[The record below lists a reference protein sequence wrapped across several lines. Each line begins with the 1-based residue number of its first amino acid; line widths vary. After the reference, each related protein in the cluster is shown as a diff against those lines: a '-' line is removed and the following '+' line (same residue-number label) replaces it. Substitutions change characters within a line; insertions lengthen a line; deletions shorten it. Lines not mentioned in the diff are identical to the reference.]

1 MQTTTQRTT
10 TRQLTT
16 YQITGT
22 DRSLDP
28 AAVLWLRQAVRES
41 QTILVAWQAPG
52 LPESARYCIDAINAG
67 LREAVCDTQ
76 LDALIAT
83 AIRALG
89 AHFQG
94 PVEVEL
100 SHCPYV
106 NGPAVLF
113 VPAAVPQ
120 SPAPEPVKEPAPG
133 AAYH

>member
-1 MQTTTQRTT
+1 MQTTAQQTT
-10 TRQLTT
+10 PR
-16 YQITGT
+16 QITVT
-22 DRSLDP
+22 DRALDP
-28 AAVLWLRQAVRES
+28 ATVLWLRQAVRAS

-67 LREAVCDTQ
+67 LREDVADEQ

-94 PVEVEL
+94 PVAVEL
-100 SHCPYV
+100 SHCPSV

-113 VPAAVPQ
+113 VPAATAQGQ
-120 SPAPEPVKEPAPG
+120 SEKPAPG